1 MKKIIVLLVIL
12 ISSIFVSCESNTYG
26 EISFVA
32 HPTFNANIGPIVKS
46 SCAGCHNASSGL
58 NVYETYDQIKNGM
71 ENGDIIC
78 RIDQLQS
85 CGKVMP
91 QTGAMPRTTID
102 MFILWQNQG
111 YAN

>member
-1 MKKIIVLLVIL
+1 MKKIILFL
-12 ISSIFVSCESNTYG
+12 IIVTGSVFVSCESNTYG

-32 HPTFNANIGPIVKS
+32 TPTYSANIGPIVKA
-46 SCAGCHNASSGL
+46 SCSGCHKAGSGL
-58 NVYETYDQIKNGM
+58 NVYETYDQVKNGM
-71 ENGDIIC
+71 QNGDIIC

-91 QTGAMPRTTID
+91 QNGAMPRTTID
-102 MFILWQNQG
+102 MFILWQTQG